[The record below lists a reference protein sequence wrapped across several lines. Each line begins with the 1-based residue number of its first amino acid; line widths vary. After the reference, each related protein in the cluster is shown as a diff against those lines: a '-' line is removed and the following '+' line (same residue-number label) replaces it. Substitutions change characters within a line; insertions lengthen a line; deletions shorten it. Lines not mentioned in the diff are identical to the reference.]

1 MINILNFIRFKI
13 SNQYTFIEEMNIKI
27 MDITCW
33 DDVSFKVTNV
43 YGGIL
48 EISNGKVTKQVQRQE
63 LQKLRGSKD
72 FYLHVPI
79 YKCIRKLRDKNGK
92 ILGYVLV
99 ESSSKKQKQVSAER
113 LKAAI
118 YNYQAEVIN
127 LTLTKDN
134 RLVDTTGDIFYRN
147 LFRSRYKHIEL
158 TRYRVEQIMNLL
170 VHAQKSLRRPKME
183 LEIRGT
189 YKESDRG
196 KWKNIGNTG
205 LVAQIKSIGNS
216 IVMIVR
222 PLEGCKLFLP
232 ENSDLLFV
240 NRHTISY
247 DSNERFLKFVEL
259 RLLGVDWSKVTSA
272 RKMFCCTKIQSL
284 VIEQYTAHNF
294 KNAEQF
300 LQLSE
305 VSKVDFDDFTLD
317 NLENT
322 NKMFSGCVNLSYDNM
337 KLGDMCLDCA
347 DNIHQ
352 MFGIP
357 YVADKTGKRFEAT
370 SEFIDCAEGLKG
382 ILNGKSDVRLK
393 LYPDD
398 SIDTENLSKL
408 EELCVSLGREKY
420 AENLKEYLLAEKI
433 EKLKAEAD
441 RRLQAYDPD
450 VDIIYDEERFQK
462 DCDIYYGNAYPEEYD
477 YEVEELMD
485 KYADKIQHD
494 AICIESDTCVRIK
507 DLARSKPSNV

>member
-1 MINILNFIRFKI
+1 M
-13 SNQYTFIEEMNIKI
+13 
-27 MDITCW
+27 TCW
-33 DDVSFKVTNV
+33 DDMRFTVTNV
-43 YGGIL
+43 YGDIL
-48 EISNGKVTKQVQRQE
+48 EISNGKVTKRVQRPE
-63 LQKLRGSKD
+63 LQKLNRGD
-72 FYLHVPI
+72 NFYLYVPT
-79 YKCIRKLRDKNGK
+79 YKCVRKLRDKSGK
-92 ILGYVLV
+92 IQGYILV
-99 ESSSKKQKQVSAER
+99 DRDKKRRQVSAER

-127 LTLTKDN
+127 LKLTTDN
-134 RLVDTTGDIFYRN
+134 RLVDTNGSIYSRN
-147 LFRSRYKHIEL
+147 LFRARYRHIEL
-158 TRYRVEQIMNLL
+158 TRYRIEQIMNLL

-189 YKESDRG
+189 YSESDRG

-205 LVAQIKSIGNS
+205 LAAQIKSIGNS
-216 IVMIVR
+216 IIMIVR
-222 PLEGCKLFLP
+222 PLEGCKLFFP

-259 RLLGVDWSKVTSA
+259 RLLDVDWDRVTSA
-272 RKMFCCTKIQSL
+272 RKMFYCTKIQSL
-284 VIEQYTAHNF
+284 VIEQYPAYNF

-305 VSKVDFDDFTLD
+305 VSKVDFEDFRVD

-322 NKMFSGCVNLSYDNM
+322 SKMFSGCVNLSYDNM
-337 KLGDMCLDCA
+337 KLDGICLDSA

-357 YVADKTGKRFEAT
+357 YVTDKTGKRFEAT
-370 SEFIDCAEGLKG
+370 SEFIDCADGLKG

-393 LYPDD
+393 LYDDD

-408 EELCVSLGREKY
+408 EELCVSLGREEH

-441 RRLQAYDPD
+441 RRLQAFDPD
-450 VDIIYDEERFQK
+450 VDIIYDEEGFQR
-462 DCDIYYGNAYPEEYD
+462 DCDICNGTYYPEEYD
-477 YEVEELMD
+477 DEVEELMD

-494 AICIESDTCVRIK
+494 AICIESDTCVKVK
-507 DLARSKPSNV
+507 DLASSKTSKV

>member
-1 MINILNFIRFKI
+1 MTSWADIR
-13 SNQYTFIEEMNIKI
+13 
-27 MDITCW
+27 
-33 DDVSFKVTNV
+33 FKVTNV
-43 YGGIL
+43 YGDIL

-63 LQKLRGSKD
+63 LQKLRDSKD
-72 FYLHVPI
+72 FYLYMPI
-79 YKCIRKLRDKNGK
+79 YKCIRKLRDKSGR

-118 YNYQAEVIN
+118 YNYQAKVIN

-134 RLVDTTGDIFYRN
+134 RLVDTTEDIFYRN

-216 IVMIVR
+216 IIMIVR
-222 PLEGCKLFLP
+222 PLEGCKLCFT

-259 RLLGVDWSKVTSA
+259 RLIDIDWSKVISA

-284 VIEQYTAHNF
+284 VIDQLPAHNL

-305 VSKVDFDDFTLD
+305 VFKVDFDDFSLY

-322 NKMFSGCVNLSYDNM
+322 SKMFSGCVNLSYDNM

-357 YVADKTGKRFEAT
+357 YVAAKTGKRFEAT
-370 SEFIDCAEGLKG
+370 SEFIDCADGVKG
-382 ILNGKSDVRLK
+382 ILNGKSDVRIK
-393 LYPDD
+393 LYDDD

-408 EELCVSLGREKY
+408 EELCISLGRKEY

-441 RRLQAYDPD
+441 RRLQAYESHDSYD
-450 VDIIYDEERFQK
+450 VDIAYNEERFQK
-462 DCDIYYGNAYPEEYD
+462 DCDIYYGNVYPEEFE
-477 YEVEELMD
+477 YEVEEWMD
-485 KYADKIQHD
+485 KNADKIQRD
-494 AICIESDTCVRIK
+494 AIRIESDTCVRIK
-507 DLARSKPSNV
+507 GLANSKSSNV